1 MPLKYVLVLY
11 FRASAASAFS
21 TVIPRIYLRFRG
33 CPVVLDI
40 GLAVSAWYQK
50 TRRALLRAR
59 RRLLLLLL
67 LQESRGVRC
76 AYNFQNYMEYGAK
89 KKKRF
94 CANQNTKESRRKQY
108 TPTSKRI
115 FSFMETP
122 YMELRAGPTQK
133 VKRRKSRLRIPQ
145 NTHAPPP
152 RDRGCHNTC
161 LYLPLAYVCRSVQ
174 SREHDGMALTKLG
187 N

>member
-76 AYNFQNYMEYGAK
+76 AYNFQNYMHRSGNKIPILCQSEHQK
-89 KKKRF
+89 I
-94 CANQNTKESRRKQY
+94 
-108 TPTSKRI
+108 TPHTAPT
-115 FSFMETP
+115 TP
-122 YMELRAGPTQK
+122 PLEKAFFHVLKSYVPALMPIVQPT
-133 VKRRKSRLRIPQ
+133 
-145 NTHAPPP
+145 
-152 RDRGCHNTC
+152 
-161 LYLPLAYVCRSVQ
+161 
-174 SREHDGMALTKLG
+174 
-187 N
+187 